1 MKNLFENWQKFV
13 KEENEDH
20 ERDPK
25 VVCNCLCTD
34 CVFNRNKRCIAKAID
49 LQFAQKE
56 DGSTICE
63 CVTYER
69 SGVGMESRID
79 KLDEQ

>member
-1 MKNLFENWQKFV
+1 MQKLFENWQKFV
-13 KEENEDH
+13 KEEHEDQ
-20 ERDPK
+20 ERNPK

-34 CVFNRNKRCIAKAID
+34 CFFNKNKRCVAKAID

-69 SGVGMESRID
+69 QGTGMESRRD
-79 KLDEQ
+79 TLEEQ